1 MADISKTFLELP
13 KQIKK
18 VKVLKKHLDQFKT
31 QISLPSFKS
40 KLFNGSNVELFEI
53 TLSII
58 NDTPF
63 KETNLLKELIDLIE
77 TCAACGYIPR
87 SLFTK
92 SLKTVTSSY
101 RITTHPINKAYAQ
114 CISTFIISQ
123 TNHIH
128 SENLVEAFKIVFDS
142 VLLLNIHDCSV
153 SNDINILTQLIEII
167 ILKMEMA
174 NSFFEQES
182 DDQQPTRLSEL
193 SPVANDAVPCFTDS
207 LDILHFLN
215 TLITTRWSQHNIENS
230 NFKSFL
236 STITSEAKDKIDLK
250 SKLHALRLMSIW
262 LNRFSFSI
270 RDSET
275 MSHLL
280 QENATTFLS
289 DIQES
294 LIHSTSSEN
303 LFEESIP
310 LLQSVIKHRAIF
322 KTLLNEIFHGIIFPL
337 LRHPNVI
344 DDEILGEL
352 FINSDCELY
361 GEYLTTE
368 LFQVV
373 LWCIEQQDEPT
384 LRHASINSLQHL
396 VGMVRKLSETKDFGD
411 LDINALVS
419 TKNRFNEIKQLFKEH
434 PKKGI
439 DAFIKEGYCGEM
451 I

>member
-58 NDTPF
+58 NDT
-63 KETNLLKELIDLIE
+63 LLKKRIS
-77 TCAACGYIPR
+77 CGYIPR

-193 SPVANDAVPCFTDS
+193 SPVANDAFRYIT
-207 LDILHFLN
+207 FLN

-344 DDEILGEL
+344 FNLVKSSIDDEILGEL

-434 PKKGI
+434 PKKVLMHLLKKVI
-439 DAFIKEGYCGEM
+439 VVKVLKK
-451 I
+451 